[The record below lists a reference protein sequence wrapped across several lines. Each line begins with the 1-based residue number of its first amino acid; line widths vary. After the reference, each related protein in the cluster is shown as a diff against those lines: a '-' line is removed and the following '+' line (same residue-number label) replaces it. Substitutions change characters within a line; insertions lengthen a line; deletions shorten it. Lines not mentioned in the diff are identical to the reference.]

1 MPYTQSI
8 KKETQEIGIL
18 KMTSHLTVNGV
29 DRLVM
34 NLKKSHMTEINYLID
49 EIQKLKTNIKL
60 LEASL
65 NKDYDC

>member
-1 MPYTQSI
+1 
-8 KKETQEIGIL
+8 
-18 KMTSHLTVNGV
+18 MTSHLTVNGV

>member
-8 KKETQEIGIL
+8 KKEIQETGIL

-34 NLKKSHMTEINYLID
+34 NLKKSHMAEINYLID